1 MPELPEV
8 ERFRQLLLPFVSTE
22 FPLSLSLTSDRP
34 DSVKFSRNDISS
46 LFGDGNRSEG
56 KRQHF
61 LKSVNRKGKLIYLHL
76 IQDNSCVDNI
86 VSASC
91 ASTDDRDNDDSQNTY
106 LFLHMGMTG
115 RISTPESSITL
126 ETSKREKNETKE
138 SFPPPHT
145 HILFQSGNHVAS
157 FSDPRKFGRV
167 NVRNS
172 LREVNELAPDA
183 LNDEDQFDG
192 CCTKLEGQ
200 QRGIKAILLDQKYSL
215 SGIGNWCVD
224 EILYRSCIHPDQ
236 KFLSRE
242 ECTTI
247 MKEIKFVMN
256 TAVGCLSNEKS
267 FPSDWIFHL
276 RWNKAHARTSDVNGR
291 RLAFV
296 KSQGRT
302 SLIAPCIQKKTDRS
316 SSTNERYEEKK
327 SVKRRKQKK

>member
-8 ERFRQLLLPFVSTE
+8 EWFRQLLLPFVSTE
-22 FPLSLSLTSDRP
+22 FPLSLSLTSDRS
-34 DSVKFSRNDISS
+34 DSVKFSRNDISN
-46 LFGDGNRSEG
+46 LFGDGNRSDG

-76 IQDNSCVDNI
+76 IQDNSCDDNI

-91 ASTDDRDNDDSQNTY
+91 ASRDDRDHGDSQDTY

-126 ETSKREKNETKE
+126 ETSKREENETKE

-145 HILFQSGNHVAS
+145 HLLFQSANHVAS

-167 NVRNS
+167 NVRTS
-172 LREVNELAPDA
+172 LCEVNELAPDA
-183 LNDEDQFDG
+183 LNDDDEFDG
-192 CCTKLEGQ
+192 SCTKLEG
-200 QRGIKAILLDQKYSL
+200 RKAAIKSLLLDQKYSL
-215 SGIGNWCVD
+215 SGIGNWCAD

-236 KFLSRE
+236 KNLSRE

-247 MKEIKFVMN
+247 MKEIKFVLS
-256 TAVGCLSNEKS
+256 TAVGCLSDESS

-276 RWNKAHARTSDVNGR
+276 RWNKAHPRTSDVNGR
-291 RLAFV
+291 PLVFV
-296 KSQGRT
+296 KSSGRT
-302 SLIAPCIQKKTDRS
+302 SLIAPCIQKKTNRS
-316 SSTNERYEEKK
+316 FSTKERYVEKN
-327 SVKRRKQKK
+327 SAKRRKQKK